1 VAHGDEAPDLEL
13 TRGDAQTLT
22 LIMRGSAL
30 AIGALAILTGCHAVD
45 RYRAPVPLGL
55 DLIAPVPVDKPLTR
69 ERVALGR
76 KLFFDPVM
84 SSDDRVS
91 CASCHR
97 PDHAFSDTLALSLGV
112 HARPGRRNAP
122 SLLNAVYGTTFAWD
136 GRAPSLE
143 SQVLLPIQDSAE
155 MNLPLVELENRVR
168 AQPAY
173 TRAFR
178 REFGED
184 PTPRT
189 IALALASYVR
199 TLRSG
204 DAPIDRF
211 RAGDTLALSPLARF
225 GGRVFSG
232 KANCTTC
239 HVGPLFTDGAFH
251 NTGIAWRDS
260 AFSDIGR
267 ANSTGLTEDKGRF
280 KTPSLRNVAVTA
292 PYMHD
297 GSVASLAEV
306 VEFYEGGGRS
316 NPGLDPVIRP
326 LRLTAD
332 EKTAIVAFLE
342 SLTARP

>member
-1 VAHGDEAPDLEL
+1 
-13 TRGDAQTLT
+13 
-22 LIMRGSAL
+22 MRGAAL
-30 AIGALAILTGCHAVD
+30 AVGALTILIGCHAVD
-45 RYRAPVPLGL
+45 RYRAPAPLGL
-55 DLIAPVPVDKPLTR
+55 DLIAPVPADNALTR

-112 HARPGRRNAP
+112 HGRPGRRNAP
-122 SLLNAVYGTTFAWD
+122 SLLNAVYGTTFTWD

-143 SQVLLPIQDSAE
+143 SQVLLPIQDPSE
-155 MNLPLVELENRVR
+155 MNLPLDDLEKRVR

-173 TRAFR
+173 TRAFQ

-184 PTPRT
+184 PTSRT
-189 IALALASYVR
+189 IALALASYLR

-204 DAPIDRF
+204 DAPVDRF
-211 RAGDTLALSPLARF
+211 RAGDTLALSRLARF
-225 GGRVFSG
+225 GFSVFTG
-232 KANCTTC
+232 KANCTRC
-239 HVGPLFTDGAFH
+239 HVGPLFTDGSFH
-251 NTGIAWRDS
+251 NTGIAWQDT

-280 KTPSLRNVAVTA
+280 KTPSLRNVAITA

-297 GSVASLAEV
+297 GSKRSLEDV
-306 VEFYEGGGRS
+306 IDYYDGGARR
-316 NPGLDPVIRP
+316 NPGLDSLIRP
-326 LRLTAD
+326 LRLTGD
-332 EKTAIVAFLE
+332 EKRALLAFLQ
-342 SLTARP
+342 SLTSGRGSYSRVN

>member
-1 VAHGDEAPDLEL
+1 
-13 TRGDAQTLT
+13 
-22 LIMRGSAL
+22 MRRAAL
-30 AIGALAILTGCHAVD
+30 AIGALAILIGCHAVD
-45 RYRAPVPLGL
+45 RYGALAPLGL
-55 DLIAPVPVDKPLTR
+55 DLIAPVPVDNPLTR
-69 ERVALGR
+69 DRVALGR

-97 PDHAFSDTLALSLGV
+97 PDHAFSDTVALSLGV
-112 HARPGRRNAP
+112 HGRPGHRNTP
-122 SLLNAVYGTTFAWD
+122 SLLNAVYGTAFAWD

-143 SQVLLPIQDSAE
+143 SQVLLPIQDPAE
-155 MNLPLVELENRVR
+155 MNLPLVDLEKRVR

-173 TRAFR
+173 TRAFQ

-211 RAGDTLALSPLARF
+211 RAGDTLVLSPLARLGF
-225 GGRVFSG
+225 RLFTG
-232 KANCTTC
+232 KANCATC
-239 HVGPLFTDGAFH
+239 HVGPLFTDGDFH
-251 NTGIAWRDS
+251 NSGLAWRDT

-267 ANSTGLTEDKGRF
+267 ANSTGLTEDMGRF
-280 KTPSLRNVAVTA
+280 KTPSLRNVAITA

-297 GSVASLAEV
+297 GSKRSLEDV
-306 VEFYEGGGRS
+306 IDFYDAGGQP
-316 NPGLDPVIRP
+316 NPGLDPLIRP

-332 EKTAIVAFLE
+332 ERRALVAFLR
-342 SLTARP
+342 SLTSTGGS